1 MALAHGTAQ
10 WRLIDYLGVKV
21 SKIIYF
27 QVDDAKTIANVVSD
41 LTGFAAL
48 LNGVTDA
55 ATAGIASLDINFA
68 PTGLKTVPNVGN
80 AIALGA
86 LSTFSQ
92 VGVPNAFSDQVP
104 AVAQAIISNGHII
117 ETPGSAYALY
127 RADFL
132 TALTN
137 IQLESNQERLLSA
150 FRGNDINTRKHRKQQ
165 RVSTSEA

>member
-27 QVDDAKTIANVVSD
+27 QVDDSKTIANVVAD
-41 LTGFAAL
+41 LTAFAAV

-55 ATAGIASLDINFA
+55 ASAGIASLDINFA
-68 PTGLKTVPNVGN
+68 PTGLKGTPVAGN
-80 AIALGA
+80 AIALGV

-92 VGVPNAFSDQVP
+92 VGVPNVFSDQVP
-104 AVAQAIISNGHII
+104 AVAQAQISNGHVI
-117 ETPGSAYALY
+117 ETPGSPYALY
-127 RADFL
+127 KAEFL
-132 TALTN
+132 APLTN

-150 FRGNDINTRKHRKQQ
+150 FRNNDINTRKHRKQQ
-165 RVSTSEA
+165 RVTTSET